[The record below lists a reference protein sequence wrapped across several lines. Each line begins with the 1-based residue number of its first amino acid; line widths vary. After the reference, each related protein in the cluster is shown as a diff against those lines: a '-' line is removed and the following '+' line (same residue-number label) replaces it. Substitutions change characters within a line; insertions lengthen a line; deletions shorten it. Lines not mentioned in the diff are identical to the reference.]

1 MRKKILV
8 FSFLFLFL
16 LGLVLLGN
24 KIYWDYRV
32 RHAIIHV
39 ELSYQVIPVHQENVT
54 VDLLIQEINGTL
66 KTNPVI
72 DTSKVGKQEV
82 TFQYINEEKI
92 PLSYTIEVEIVD
104 TISPLIFQSKSK
116 TVSVGYDSDLEKD
129 LFCGDNYDSNPH
141 CYIEGEYDLNQI
153 GRYPLTF
160 VGEDSSGN
168 RSSNDFTLI
177 VQAKSNSSGGGGSG
191 GSYTSFSE
199 VKEKYKGDD
208 VHFGIDIS
216 HWQGDINFQKVKDA
230 GVEFVY
236 IRVGRGDGIGADF
249 VEDRKFQQNIEG
261 FHQVGIP
268 VGVYFYSNA
277 NSNQDAE
284 KEAKWVLKKIK
295 PYHVDLEI
303 VYDWENW
310 GDFQYY
316 DLSFHQLTETAK
328 TFSKTVSKAGYMGM
342 LYSSKS
348 YLLSVWDEV
357 DFPKWLAHYTEYTN
371 YTGTY
376 SVWQLCDDGKVDGIS
391 GYVDLDIRYG
401 DISIK
406 KAVS

>member
-1 MRKKILV
+1 MKKKILV
-8 FSFLFLFL
+8 FLFCF
-16 LGLVLLGN
+16 LGLFVLALIGN

-39 ELSYQVIPVHQENVT
+39 ELSYHEIPVHQENVT
-54 VDLLIQEINGTL
+54 VDLLIKEINGVL

-72 DTSKVGKQEV
+72 DTTRIGKQEV
-82 TFQYINEEKI
+82 TFQYVNEEKI
-92 PLSYTIEVEIVD
+92 PLSYTIEVEVVD
-104 TISPLIFQSKSK
+104 TIPPLIFQSKSK
-116 TVSVGYDSDLEKD
+116 TVSVGYDGDLEKD
-129 LFCGDNYDSNPH
+129 LFCGDNYDPNPH
-141 CYIEGEYDLNQI
+141 CYIEGEYDLNQV
-153 GRYPLTF
+153 GRYDLTF
-160 VGEDSSGN
+160 VGEDSSSN
-168 RSSNDFTLI
+168 RSSSSFTLI
-177 VQAKSNSSGGGGSG
+177 VQPKSNSSSGSGG
-191 GSYTSFSE
+191 GSYTSFSA
-199 VKEKYKGDD
+199 VREKYQGEN

-236 IRVGRGDGIGADF
+236 IRVGRGDGIGSDF
-249 VEDRKFQQNIEG
+249 VEDRKFVQNIQG
-261 FHQVGIP
+261 FNKVGIP

-277 NSNQDAE
+277 NSNQDAI
-284 KEAKWVLKKIK
+284 KEAKWVLNKIK
-295 PYHVDLEI
+295 KYQVDLEI

-316 DLSFHQLTETAK
+316 DLSFYQLTETAK
-328 TFSKTVSKAGYMGM
+328 AFHQTVSKAGYTGM

-391 GYVDLDIRYG
+391 EYVDLDIRYG
-401 DISIK
+401 DIPTK
-406 KAVS
+406 KTVS